1 MNPIQSAWA
10 LVKENKRAYIVFNIL
25 YYGLVLVFMGVA
37 AMNPAVQ
44 DELIRVVGESFMTGP
59 LAVVGEAYVN
69 LEVLN
74 AIGLTFVVNLLL
86 ASLLVITV
94 PSLVIPFSGL
104 LMGIYRAVLWGLI
117 FFPGHPDMQVVMI
130 PHSLTLILEG
140 QAYILVMLAVWLQ
153 GRAFL
158 FPQSAG
164 VEGHLRGYL
173 EGLKRTGKIYLL
185 VILTLF
191 VAAVYEV
198 IEVVLLAQL
207 MGGA

>member
-10 LVKENKRAYIVFNIL
+10 LVKENKRAYIVFNVL

-69 LEVLN
+69 LEVLK

-94 PSLVIPFSGL
+94 PSLIIPFSGL

-140 QAYILVMLAVWLQ
+140 QAYILVMLAAWLQ

-198 IEVVLLAQL
+198 IEVVLLAQML
-207 MGGA
+207 GGA

>member
-10 LVKENKRAYIVFNIL
+10 LVKENKRAYIVFNVL

-140 QAYILVMLAVWLQ
+140 QAYILVMLAAWLQ

-198 IEVVLLAQL
+198 IEVVLLAQM